1 MEGLPVS
8 TDADTAAAWASWR
21 AAYLRRRSGTPALL
35 AAVVERDPR
44 LAVAH
49 SWRVLAAVFEGADVD
64 RDAAVEASLAG
75 RADQEWEQ
83 SFVDVVA
90 RTHRQGVWGA
100 RDAWVR
106 HHDRFP
112 ADLPGLV
119 VLVFLT
125 FMSTEPDRHQQV
137 LAMGRRSADA
147 VGEHPVLLGLEAM
160 VLQDLG
166 DLAEAERLALR
177 SLELEPTG
185 FDGAHPMTHV
195 HFEAGDHAAGSAWLD
210 DWLPGADDAAPFHGH
225 LVWHSALHRLAL
237 GDQQGTL
244 ERYRRVTGRAEPRT
258 LADRTS
264 LLWRCQLHGLVGAGV
279 DPEGPPTVGDQV
291 APLAAGVPFTFV
303 GAHVVLGLAAAGDAE
318 GLRRF
323 AATAATVQAPGA
335 AELLPPLAHGFAAFV
350 EGDHARAS
358 DLLLDHERDVARLGG
373 SHAQREV
380 FEDTLL
386 ESLVLAGR
394 QEEALV
400 RLQARLDRRESRLDR
415 NLLARA
421 APAR

>member
-1 MEGLPVS
+1 MDGLPVS
-8 TDADTAAAWASWR
+8 TDADTARAWASWR
-21 AAYLRRRSGTPALL
+21 SAYLRRRSGTPALL
-35 AAVVERDPR
+35 DAVLDRDPG

-49 SWRVLAAVFEGADVD
+49 AWRVLAAIFEGADVD
-64 RDAAVEASLAG
+64 REAAVEASLSG
-75 RADQEWEQ
+75 RAEEEWEK

-90 RTHRQGVWGA
+90 RTHRHGVWAA
-100 RDAWVR
+100 RDDWAR

-112 ADLPGLV
+112 GDLPGLV

-125 FMSTEPDRHQQV
+125 FMSTEPDRHEQV
-137 LAMGRRSADA
+137 LALGRRSADA

-166 DLAEAERLALR
+166 DLAGAERLAVR
-177 SLELEPTG
+177 SLELEPSG

-195 HFEAGDHAAGSAWLD
+195 HFESGDHAAGSAWLD
-210 DWLPGADDAAPFHGH
+210 DWLVGADDAAPFHGH

-237 GDQQGTL
+237 GDQEGTL
-244 ERYRRVTGRAEPRT
+244 ERYRRVTGRMEART

-279 DPEGPPTVGDQV
+279 DPEGPPTVADQV
-291 APLAAGVPFTFV
+291 APLTAGVPFTFV
-303 GAHVVLGLAAAGDAE
+303 GAHVVLGLAAAGDAD

-323 AATAATVQAPGA
+323 AATAAALEVPGA

-350 EGDHARAS
+350 EGDHAWAS
-358 DLLLDHERDVARLGG
+358 DLLLDHERGVARLGG

-400 RLQARLDRRESRLDR
+400 RLQARLERRESLLDR

-421 APAR
+421 VPDR